1 VRIFAYFGVCNGL
14 ITKRKPDLTRP
25 VPGRKTW
32 HSRIRGNQRKTRGNT
47 MQEYEISFSVGA
59 RVFEIDL
66 EDAMAKGQEIIN
78 LMTDHL
84 ALHGIEIDAIVEDNG
99 IDTVN

>member
-1 VRIFAYFGVCNGL
+1 
-14 ITKRKPDLTRP
+14 
-25 VPGRKTW
+25 
-32 HSRIRGNQRKTRGNT
+32 

-78 LMTDHL
+78 LMTAHL
-84 ALHGIEIDAIVEDNG
+84 SAHGIEIDAIVDDNG
-99 IDTVN
+99 IEEM